1 MVAFLLLKHGSGVSG
16 EEFCSKTKDLE
27 PCDGVTSSEAYINLC
42 GACVSGSSE
51 ERSGQDRCGVCYG
64 GEECVGCDGV
74 VYSGTR
80 FDACGRCLMRDDA
93 AWNDCTKITS
103 VRPDVLD
110 HALGAEDTVALRGAG
125 IAPNTLGDVA
135 CTLVDSATQQSLEVR
150 KSLVSEGM
158 IELLVEL
165 VHQSGRFTLKCS
177 STLLGDIAIDGKV
190 EVTVVDSRELA
201 VTRVVPDTV
210 IVGQRFQAV
219 LTVPKIRSDTEL
231 YCYMRENSSSV
242 ARVIQPVQVMDG
254 EVTCS
259 ESTVNRAQVTMFGV
273 AYTEEAAIDRED
285 VGKPGEVT
293 VTADAPKIVTAEFS
307 QDLRQIHV
315 VFDCNVQGPADCSV
329 IFTED
334 TVHKVG
340 RDANCSFVAN
350 YLVVDIGTS
359 PRLALDTSLTL
370 SDASQVYRA
379 QSNPALSPRAS
390 GSVTVDT
397 SKIAPPSY
405 HIVAPQFICP
415 TGLEGTALGRAGITP
430 VLPTSNVTLPTV
442 RILTTSSEKLK
453 FDWSI
458 FFSLTDAAPKRR
470 SQRENLL
477 VWRSVRG
484 LQADMK
490 RSGRVLA
497 SNQIPIN
504 VTMMMPDIEYKVNVT
519 GTNILGMP
527 GETKYFSI
535 MVAPLNRS
543 ESSLELLLLAPD
555 VTYTDSNY
563 YVEAKMSTCR
573 NDLAKQILRYK
584 WSVSTR
590 SEMAKDL
597 NVELQRGRRLKL
609 AAGSLQG
616 GQLYTIT
623 CSVKGEVGDSYLAE
637 ASMTLRTLTRGIQV
651 VLGTNEVTLG
661 TGQPLELDA
670 SQSYDPDM
678 LPGALQFLWCCSRP
692 DGSTCIAP
700 RPGPPV
706 SVESAHAEAFKKPVL
721 ALPSGSLAIG
731 DYVFTV
737 HVWKLSSNSTQ
748 ARTKVSV
755 VRGSPP
761 MIRILPDPRL
771 VHVNPADNATVQAE
785 VSGLRECCRL
795 AWGVVEEPGYQFFDL
810 SGLVGLGD
818 AITLTVDETMELETK
833 ETLDSK
839 EFPLIV
845 PGPIGKWPG
854 LLGDSRYKL
863 RLSASCPMCPN
874 TSPANKRA
882 VESHADVVIETNSPP
897 AAQMLQVA
905 IHRDQVKVTPSE
917 GEALLTRFT
926 FSTRSASDSL
936 PDFPLLYRYGYKVGG
951 SREPRDSEDVVHV
964 FSTSSTELEAV
975 TFLPASETL
984 ITPVLSV
991 CNSRQLCST
1000 IQGSPV
1006 KTRSPSTLTMDDIDN
1021 IVSEFGQ
1028 LSASQMYSE
1037 ALNLAQ
1043 TLLQTL
1049 KPMTDQKL
1057 YLKAG
1062 TKVEGA
1068 IRREIS
1074 ALKSSLKSSPDSI
1087 KVSLDFIGMAVT
1099 TLDALP
1105 MSSSTLQELI
1115 DFKNEILRLEGGR
1128 LRRLERR
1135 KRRENQEE
1143 VDKGSAQM
1151 KSEQI
1156 VRSMLSLFQR
1166 LVESE
1171 KVTWESKMKEKR
1183 LLPKQLHR
1191 YMTGLCQGEDVTNT
1205 KHVIIEFSSVSLS
1218 VQRVNLKNLSG
1229 KQLNIP
1235 YATTGRDPNITAMMD
1250 LNTGTKMSELVKEG
1264 TCLGAVMFPGDFL
1277 TEAANFSIEP
1287 IDRRSGLFEVQ
1298 LTSATANDI
1307 LDPGHLER
1315 PVNISLPVWGNT
1327 FDGGR
1332 QIQVELEE
1340 MNPHLRGGR
1349 VENHSGKTT
1358 PSSPDRDS
1366 NLDLP
1371 VLNTTSALANYATEA
1386 GVGWSPSECETSPNT
1401 VTMAGQEYQQCQCYH
1416 LGYYTLVAKDV
1427 PTTTTTTEAP
1437 TTTKTTTA
1445 ITTTTTVVPTTSTT
1459 LSPTTTTPAPTT
1471 TTARVLATTTAR
1483 VPAITEGQTPIPKL
1497 EKLTNMAYSISFRI
1511 KEDYNVT
1518 VGDNRDRFEE
1528 KLRAQIL
1535 DQVDM
1540 PRSMMLEV
1548 EVLPGS
1554 IVVKLRLVDTDEKT
1568 VKEVLPHI
1576 AMLLQ
1581 KGDLEVKG
1589 LDQKKLNVPP
1599 QPLSVVELRGAEKSS
1614 ATMFAIAGCTVV
1626 SLLTIFCLAVA
1637 AVVIK
1642 KKKEL
1647 KQFQQQQLKEELQVP
1662 TYQQFPFEHTIDGS
1676 EASLARYRSNL
1687 PTLGTVSTLMGLMP
1701 SQGRQYLTVDGSYN
1715 HSQNSTVK
1723 KRSKKQRD
1731 DVTGGGLLGQ
1741 EDHDSGIVVTER
1753 REQPLDGEGWN

>member
-1 MVAFLLLKHGSGVSG
+1 MQLCDIA
-16 EEFCSKTKDLE
+16 TDPE
-27 PCDGVTSSEAYINLC
+27 PCNGVTSSEAYINLC

-80 FDACGRCLMRDDA
+80 FDACGRCLLRDDA
-93 AWNDCTKITS
+93 AWNDCTRITS

-125 IAPNTLGDVA
+125 IAPSTLGDVA
-135 CTLVDSATQQSLEVR
+135 CTLSLEVR
-150 KSLVSEGM
+150 KSLVTEGM

-177 STLLGDIAIDGKV
+177 STLLGDIAIDRKV

-242 ARVIQPVQVMDG
+242 ARVIQPVRVMDG
-254 EVTCS
+254 EVTCT

-293 VTADAPKIVTAEFS
+293 VTADAPKILTAEFS

-334 TVHKVG
+334 TVQKIG

-359 PRLALDTSLTL
+359 PRLTLDTSLTL
-370 SDASQVYRA
+370 TDASQVYRA

-390 GSVTVDT
+390 GSC
-397 SKIAPPSY
+397 SKVLATDPEVPGLIPGLQIIWEAVGLERIAPPSY

-458 FFSLTDAAPKRR
+458 FFSLTDAAPKKR
-470 SQRENLL
+470 SQRDNLL

-504 VTMMMPDIEYKVNVT
+504 ITMVNETSAVGNAGKSVNNKEFSNTGSSSGTGTSVPTRSQNYSEPSTSGLSDNRKTPETSSAALTKKMNKHPRTGSAEIITSSPYKKLVEEEKEKKRQKETKKLERENNDKFKREKRGRKKIEGRKKGKELKEPKKKMVSRKLLTSSSSDSEDEDIIYNDDSADDCHWFSDEENDAECLYCTGLYSEDHNGEDWMMPDIEYKVNVT

-535 MVAPLNRS
+535 VVASLNRS

-573 NDLAKQILRYK
+573 NDLSKQILRYK

-597 NVELQRGRRLKL
+597 NVELQRGRILKL

-616 GQLYTIT
+616 GQLYNIT

-637 ASMTLRTLTRGIQV
+637 ASMTLRTLTRGIQA
-651 VLGTNEVTLG
+651 VLGTSEVTLG

-692 DGSTCIAP
+692 DGSTCIVP

-721 ALPSGSLAIG
+721 ALPAGSLAIG

-748 ARTKVSV
+748 VRTKVSV

-761 MIRILPDPRL
+761 VIRILPDPRL

-818 AITLTVDETMELETK
+818 AITLTVDETLELETK

-863 RLSASCPMCPN
+863 RLSASCPVCPN
-874 TSPANKRA
+874 TSPANKRV
-882 VESHADVVIETNSPP
+882 VESHADVVIATNSPP
-897 AAQMLQVA
+897 EAQMLQ
-905 IHRDQVKVTPSE
+905 VTPSE

-975 TFLPASETL
+975 TFLPASGDGEETI
-984 ITPVLSV
+984 ITPVLNV

-1028 LSASQMYSE
+1028 LSASQLYSE

-1074 ALKSSLKSSPDSI
+1074 ALKS
-1087 KVSLDFIGMAVT
+1087 
-1099 TLDALP
+1099 
-1105 MSSSTLQELI
+1105 
-1115 DFKNEILRLEGGR
+1115 
-1128 LRRLERR
+1128 
-1135 KRRENQEE
+1135 
-1143 VDKGSAQM
+1143 
-1151 KSEQI
+1151 
-1156 VRSMLSLFQR
+1156 
-1166 LVESE
+1166 
-1171 KVTWESKMKEKR
+1171 
-1183 LLPKQLHR
+1183 R
-1191 YMTGLCQGEDVTNT
+1191 Y
-1205 KHVIIEFSSVSLS
+1205 
-1218 VQRVNLKNLSG
+1218 
-1229 KQLNIP
+1229 
-1235 YATTGRDPNITAMMD
+1235 
-1250 LNTGTKMSELVKEG
+1250 
-1264 TCLGAVMFPGDFL
+1264 
-1277 TEAANFSIEP
+1277 
-1287 IDRRSGLFEVQ
+1287 
-1298 LTSATANDI
+1298 
-1307 LDPGHLER
+1307 
-1315 PVNISLPVWGNT
+1315 
-1327 FDGGR
+1327 
-1332 QIQVELEE
+1332 
-1340 MNPHLRGGR
+1340 
-1349 VENHSGKTT
+1349 
-1358 PSSPDRDS
+1358 
-1366 NLDLP
+1366 
-1371 VLNTTSALANYATEA
+1371 
-1386 GVGWSPSECETSPNT
+1386 
-1401 VTMAGQEYQQCQCYH
+1401 
-1416 LGYYTLVAKDV
+1416 
-1427 PTTTTTTEAP
+1427 
-1437 TTTKTTTA
+1437 
-1445 ITTTTTVVPTTSTT
+1445 
-1459 LSPTTTTPAPTT
+1459 
-1471 TTARVLATTTAR
+1471 
-1483 VPAITEGQTPIPKL
+1483 
-1497 EKLTNMAYSISFRI
+1497 
-1511 KEDYNVT
+1511 
-1518 VGDNRDRFEE
+1518 
-1528 KLRAQIL
+1528 
-1535 DQVDM
+1535 
-1540 PRSMMLEV
+1540 
-1548 EVLPGS
+1548 
-1554 IVVKLRLVDTDEKT
+1554 
-1568 VKEVLPHI
+1568 
-1576 AMLLQ
+1576 
-1581 KGDLEVKG
+1581 
-1589 LDQKKLNVPP
+1589 
-1599 QPLSVVELRGAEKSS
+1599 
-1614 ATMFAIAGCTVV
+1614 
-1626 SLLTIFCLAVA
+1626 
-1637 AVVIK
+1637 
-1642 KKKEL
+1642 
-1647 KQFQQQQLKEELQVP
+1647 
-1662 TYQQFPFEHTIDGS
+1662 
-1676 EASLARYRSNL
+1676 
-1687 PTLGTVSTLMGLMP
+1687 
-1701 SQGRQYLTVDGSYN
+1701 
-1715 HSQNSTVK
+1715 
-1723 KRSKKQRD
+1723 
-1731 DVTGGGLLGQ
+1731 
-1741 EDHDSGIVVTER
+1741 
-1753 REQPLDGEGWN
+1753 